1 MYDKVFTLMSVQ
13 FWCYIDDLVQD
24 HGISSALAMDILQ
37 SCTKSLICR
46 PSHQTSI
53 NSGPWPILVLS
64 ACLVIYPSVWLCDR
78 LWHYCYSRLRYCSDI
93 TSEHW
98 TIVDILPWDI
108 TKPKVCRST
117 ARSLYAEVNYKQ
129 IFVSYW
135 PLCIDFF
142 QKKCD
147 DIFHFIWRGDL

>member
-1 MYDKVFTLMSVQ
+1 MNFRFSCYVDGFT
-13 FWCYIDDLVQD
+13 QD
-24 HGISSALAMDILQ
+24 HGIFIINEMDIPQ
-37 SCTKSLICR
+37 SCNKSLICS
-46 PSHQTSI
+46 PLHQTSI
-53 NSGPWPILVLS
+53 NSGTWPILVLS
-64 ACLVIYPSVWLCDR
+64 ACLVIYPSVWRSDR
-78 LWHYCYSRLRYCSDI
+78 LWHYCCGRLWYCSDI

-98 TIVDILPWDI
+98 TVVDILPWDI